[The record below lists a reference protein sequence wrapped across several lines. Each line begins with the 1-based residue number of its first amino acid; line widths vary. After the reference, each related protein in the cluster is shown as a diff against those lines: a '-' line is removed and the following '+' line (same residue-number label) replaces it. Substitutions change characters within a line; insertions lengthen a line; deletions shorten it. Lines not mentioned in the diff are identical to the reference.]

1 MNADVRVELAGDVH
15 VRTFDGDLVILD
27 LEKGDYFG
35 VNEIGARLWAGLAAG
50 KSPREIA
57 SELADEYDVDATT
70 LLDDLVA
77 LTGEFLTRGLVRQKA
92 DAAR

>member
-1 MNADVRVELAGDVH
+1 MNADVRVEPAGDVH